1 MRSAIR
7 PHRREGQFFL
17 APGEVAHRRYEALR
31 AYFVEGETAAAVA
44 AREEVL
50 RLRAAGHSVTEIA
63 AALATGPTALNPTGV
78 WEILRDEG
86 QGRLPIRPPH
96 ERFGPMRDHPPRVRR
111 MAWPDRPLS
120 AKTSFGGALL
130 LVPGLVALDIA
141 GAVRRARLPG
151 TREVTALSSVLSLLG
166 LKAAAHRRTSHVDDV
181 ATDPGL
187 AAFAGLETLPKATAL
202 GTYSYR
208 LDRRANERLLRALAG
223 FMTRTGQAAGH
234 DFDLDFHAI
243 MHYGDDVALQTH
255 YVPKRSQRT
264 EAVLTFFAQ
273 DGTTRNLV
281 YANAACSK
289 ETQTGEAVA
298 FARHWKRA
306 TGAMPELLVFDSKV
320 TTGAGLATLHAEG
333 IRF

>member
-17 APGEVAHRRYEALR
+17 DPTEVAHRRYEALR
-31 AYFVEGETAAAVA
+31 AYFVEGAPAAAVADRFGYTESTVATLVRDFRAGDRAFFLDRRPGPRIAPAKAA

-50 RLRAAGHSVTEIA
+50 RLRAAGHSVPEIA
-63 AALATGPTALNPTGV
+63 AALAAGPTALNPTGV

-96 ERFGPMRDHPPRVRR
+96 ERVGPMRDHPPRVRR

-120 AKTSFGGALL
+120 AKTSFAGTLL

-151 TREVTALSSVLSLLG
+151 TREVPALSSVLSLLG

-187 AAFAGLETLPKATAL
+187 AAFAGLHTLPKATAL

-208 LDRRANERLLRALAG
+208 LDRRANERLLSALAES
-223 FMTRTGQAAGH
+223 MTRTGQAAGQ

-243 MHYGDDVALQTH
+243 MHH
-255 YVPKRSQRT
+255 
-264 EAVLTFFAQ
+264 
-273 DGTTRNLV
+273 
-281 YANAACSK
+281 
-289 ETQTGEAVA
+289 
-298 FARHWKRA
+298 
-306 TGAMPELLVFDSKV
+306 
-320 TTGAGLATLHAEG
+320 
-333 IRF
+333 